1 MNMIVPWG
9 ILCLLLQLGKLDF
22 DFHYIDRTT
31 CASYS
36 FNMVTEKFVTQ
47 LYCVAIDFNKNW
59 TLGSH
64 VILHSGYP
72 VYG

>member
-31 CASYS
+31 CTSYS

-64 VILHSGYP
+64 AILHSGYP
-72 VYG
+72 VHG